1 MVLYDDNF
9 PRSSA
14 GTRFWDYNDQSNNGK
29 YGGVAHYGMIYDFLK
44 DVSTLPA
51 PGGYPKTGAQVVNNL
66 MQGADYFFQTWKK
79 CEQLKTQV
87 DSIAVSASAP
97 QRPAPAPQRP
107 ASSSPTYSGTWV
119 EVRPQSGPATRLSLT
134 QRGSQ
139 VEVRISYT
147 GTFSG
152 KVFGV
157 ASIQSNNSATWTVPQ
172 SCAAE
177 FRKPGYSYDNPGE
190 SLFSL
195 SLGEPIDGGS
205 PEPILTYTQ
214 DTKWNVPCD
223 GHPIGTK
230 HTSKALQ
237 RAAPDKQ

>member
-66 MQGADYFFQTWKK
+66 MQGADYFLQTGKK
-79 CEQLKTQV
+79 CEQLKVQV
-87 DSIAVSASAP
+87 DSIAVS
-97 QRPAPAPQRP
+97 APAPQRP
-107 ASSSPTYSGTWV
+107 ASSPPTYSGTWV
-119 EVRPQSGPATRLSLT
+119 EMRPQTGPAMRLSLT

-139 VEVRISYT
+139 VEVRISYS
-147 GTFSG
+147 GTFSV

-157 ASIQSNNSATWTVPQ
+157 ASIQSNNSATWTAPE
-172 SCAAE
+172 SCATK

-190 SLFSL
+190 TLFSL

-205 PEPILTYTQ
+205 ST
-214 DTKWNVPCD
+214 DTDIYARYQVEC
-223 GHPIGTK
+223 TV
-230 HTSKALQ
+230 
-237 RAAPDKQ
+237 